1 MLYWLGIAN
10 SFCLD
15 FLARKKGANHM
26 TYTILDSLPLPSQF
40 GGTAIEIA
48 VGQRA
53 LRLAATG
60 PEMSAFWASTAP
72 LLSLDPDK
80 DTPTEVID
88 ERRALRAEIDVLVA
102 RDFFG
107 LTLDE
112 MRYLLDPSS
121 VLGEDCGFETF
132 GALKRAE
139 IREFDKFLSRDMIVE
154 AWRNLP
160 VPSAISSNACSH
172 ASVIDGPR
180 DRAIRGNPGV
190 GDSV

>member
-1 MLYWLGIAN
+1 FRATGASAEAICGDPVPTIEFSDRSPELLLYWLGIAN

-102 RDFFG
+102 RDF
-107 LTLDE
+107 
-112 MRYLLDPSS
+112 
-121 VLGEDCGFETF
+121 
-132 GALKRAE
+132 
-139 IREFDKFLSRDMIVE
+139 
-154 AWRNLP
+154 
-160 VPSAISSNACSH
+160 
-172 ASVIDGPR
+172 
-180 DRAIRGNPGV
+180 
-190 GDSV
+190 